1 MARCWTLVPVSDP
14 SQVGQAR
21 REANVL
27 AERAG
32 LGDTDRGRVAIVVT
46 ELANN
51 LARHARGGEI
61 LLRPSSAPDDAGVEV
76 FAIDRGPGM
85 ADVAACL
92 RDGFS
97 TGGTP
102 GTGLGA
108 VRRMAARFEVDSV
121 QPAGTVVFASVLA
134 GGPTANGTLANGAS
148 ANGASANGAAAR
160 PEFEWAVICLPVK
173 GETAC
178 GDTWRLAS
186 RPGRL
191 SLMIADG
198 LGHGPL
204 ASDAAEAAGAA
215 FDADPFA
222 APRALIESAHTRMH
236 GSRGGAVAAVALEGG
251 TVRFAG
257 VGNVAGSL
265 VSPAAGPKGLPSHN
279 GIAGVQVRKVQEFD
293 YPWPDGGMLVMHSD
307 GLQTRWSLDA
317 YPGAARRHPAVVAG
331 LLYRDF
337 ARGRDDL
344 TVAVVRRAGAD
355 R

>member
-1 MARCWTLVPVSDP
+1 MARCWTLVSVSDP

-108 VRRMAARFEVDSV
+108 VRRMATRFEVDSA
-121 QPAGTVVFASVLA
+121 QPAGTVVFASVMA
-134 GGPTANGTLANGAS
+134 GGP
-148 ANGASANGAAAR
+148 AAR
-160 PEFEWAVICLPVK
+160 PEFEWAVICLAVK

-204 ASDAAEAAGAA
+204 AADAAEAAGAA

-236 GSRGGAVAAVALEGG
+236 GSRGGAVAAVALEGP

-257 VGNVAGSL
+257 VGNVAASL

-293 YPWPDGGMLVMHSD
+293 YAWPDGGMLVMHSD

-344 TVAVVRRAGAD
+344 TVAVVRRAGTD